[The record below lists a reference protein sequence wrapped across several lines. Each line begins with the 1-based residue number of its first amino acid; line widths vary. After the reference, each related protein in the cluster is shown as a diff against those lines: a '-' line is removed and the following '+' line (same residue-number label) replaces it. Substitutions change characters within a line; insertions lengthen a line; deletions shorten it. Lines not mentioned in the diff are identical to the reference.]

1 MSDPKEMDE
10 IEIDL
15 TSTDFQ
21 VSDNSLDPSGNK
33 KLHLIFVL
41 YELH

>member
-21 VSDNSLDPSGNK
+21 VSDNPLDHSGNK
-33 KLHLIFVL
+33 KLQLILVL
-41 YELH
+41 NELH